1 MTDFPSWAGE
11 KVRVKKRE
19 QSSGSYRP
27 WGFFVLKA
35 GSEQPVA
42 NSGQRIAKRPGCA
55 VLSYWLLAISYL
67 LTTGLALADNT
78 DLITMKKRRQQGI
91 LTGMPF
97 MANLAPRTFVDDAGR
112 KIFLAD
118 PPTRIVSLAPS
129 VTEMLFAIGAGE
141 QIVGVTSFCDYPA
154 EAQAKPKV
162 GGSFPNLEVVLSL
175 KPTLVLAPRDFI
187 RPDMVA
193 KLDQL
198 KIALFILD
206 ANTLEDVFRHI
217 QTIGRIV
224 GRSEKAD
231 AVTTGLRRRVA
242 EIKARTTA
250 ASRPRVFYV
259 LNSDPLMSVGPGS
272 FIHQLIELAGGAN
285 VAAGSPVSYPRLSLE
300 EVVRQ
305 DPEVIL
311 FPVGTEEGIPD
322 QEQQRWLRWPTLS
335 AVKQNR
341 FVRIPSVLLDRPGP
355 RVVEGLEL
363 LARRLHPDLFPSGG
377 AR

>member
-27 WGFFVLKA
+27 WGFFVLEA

-42 NSGQRIAKRPGCA
+42 NSGQRIAKRPGFV
-55 VLSYWLLAISYL
+55 VLSYWLLAVSYL
-67 LTTGLALADNT
+67 LTPGLILADDT
-78 DLITMKKRRQQGI
+78 DSIAMKKRRQQGI

-198 KIALFILD
+198 KITLFILD

-231 AVTTGLRRRVA
+231 AVTAGLRRRVA
-242 EIKARTTA
+242 EVKTRTTT

-259 LNSDPLMSVGPGS
+259 LNSDPLMSAGPGS
-272 FIHQLIELAGGAN
+272 FIHQLIELAGGTN

-363 LARRLHPDLFPSGG
+363 LARQLHPDLFPSGG
-377 AR
+377 PR